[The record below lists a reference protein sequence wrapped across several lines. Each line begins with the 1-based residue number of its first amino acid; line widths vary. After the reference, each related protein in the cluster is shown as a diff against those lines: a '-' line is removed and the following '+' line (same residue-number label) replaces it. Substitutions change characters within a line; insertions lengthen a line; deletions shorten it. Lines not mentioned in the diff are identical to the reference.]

1 MPSILMRIL
10 LFLSSYFPLFLIFTI
25 QNHNKY
31 GNIALI
37 PVTVGTIALIGLS
50 IFMRWVGGSADRR
63 EVVVSVQRKDSEVM
77 SYIVTYIIPF
87 MGLDLSS
94 FANLFSLCLFFF
106 MLMIIYINT
115 NLIHINPMMN
125 IVGFHIYEIEN
136 KLGTI
141 HTIISRKSR
150 LVKDDKL
157 NIVMIGD
164 NLFMEK

>member
-1 MPSILMRIL
+1 MPSVFIRIL

-25 QNHNKY
+25 QNYSKY
-31 GNIALI
+31 GNRALI
-37 PVTVGTIALIGLS
+37 PVTIGTIALIGLS
-50 IFMRWVGGSADRR
+50 IFMWWVRGSADRR

-87 MGLDLSS
+87 IGLDLSS

-125 IVGFHIYEIEN
+125 MVGYHIYEIEN
-136 KLGTI
+136 NSGTI
-141 HTIISRKSR
+141 QTIISKKSR
-150 LVKDDKL
+150 MVRNDKL
-157 NIVMIGD
+157 KLVMIGD